1 MADKKITL
9 GIVAHVDSGKT
20 TLSEALL
27 YAAGEIRKPGR
38 VDHGDTFLDTDAIE
52 KQRGITI
59 FAKQAV
65 INLPG
70 VQFTLVDTPGHAD
83 FSAETE
89 RTFSVLDYAV
99 LVVSGSSGIQSHT
112 KTLWNLLRRYRI
124 PTFIFINKLDQIG
137 ADKAAVLSQL
147 NREFSDACLDFEK
160 QDEEFFESAAL
171 QDSSLLDEYIRS
183 GRISR
188 EHLAGAIK
196 ECSIFPVYGG
206 SALKLEGVEELLRA
220 LARYAVEKEFPDQFG
235 ARVFKISQ
243 DEKGRRLTH
252 MRVTGGK
259 LRLKE
264 SIVIGGSEQKINDLR
279 IYSGSRYKSVA
290 EVNKGDV
297 CQICGLTDTFSGQG
311 LGFEA
316 KQEAL
321 VSEPVLTYTVKLP
334 DGANITECLG
344 IFRKLEEEESSL
356 HVDYNERQ
364 RLISVRVMGEIQLE
378 ILHQILL
385 DRYGLDCGFD
395 KGSIIYLETIA
406 NTVEG
411 VGHYEPLRHYAEV
424 HLLLE
429 PGERGSGIT
438 VDSTLSTDD
447 LDLNWQ
453 RLIITHILEKTH
465 VGVLTGSPVTDI
477 KITLVN
483 GRNHLKHTEG
493 GDFRQA
499 TYRAIRQGLMQA
511 ESVLLEPWYGIQLT
525 LPVEL
530 SGRAM
535 TDLQNL
541 AARLDPLEIIGE
553 SAILTG
559 IIPVAAMRGYQ
570 EKLTNYTHG
579 KARLSMSYAGYRPCA
594 DQDEIVK
601 TFAYDPLADLENSP
615 DSVFC
620 SHGSG
625 DLVRW
630 DQVFE
635 HMHLPALKLARPD
648 SGKDHAAAG
657 SVVLRASASSDA
669 TDEELMR
676 IFEKTYGKIKE
687 NQIRPMSDPM
697 ASRSSSGH
705 SLTAH
710 VKKKSMSKDE
720 IPAGPTYL
728 LIDGYNMIFSWPDL
742 KKLAAEGLRFARMRL
757 IDRIAN
763 YQAYME
769 YDATLVFDAYKVIG
783 ALEKTENYGD
793 LKVVYTK
800 EGETADRYIER
811 TVAQLPKGSKVMVAT
826 SDQLEQISILG
837 HGGMRIPAREFLEYV
852 ENAEEEIRN
861 FTK

>member
-1 MADKKITL
+1 MSDRKITL

-27 YAAGEIRKPGR
+27 FAAGEIKNVGR
-38 VDHGDTFLDTDAIE
+38 VDHGDAFLDTDVIE

-59 FAKQAV
+59 FTKQAV
-65 INLPG
+65 IGLPG
-70 VQFTLVDTPGHAD
+70 IQFTLVDTPGHAD

-89 RTFSVLDYAV
+89 RAFSVLDYVV
-99 LVVSGSSGIQSHT
+99 LVVSASDGVQSHT
-112 KTLWNLLRRYRI
+112 RTLWNLLRRYNI
-124 PTFIFINKLDQIG
+124 PTFIFINKMDQAG
-137 ADKAAVLSQL
+137 VDKAAVLTQL
-147 NREFSDACLDFEK
+147 SAELSDACLDFEN
-160 QDEEFFESAAL
+160 QDEEFFEGVAL
-171 QDSSLLDEYIRS
+171 QDGGLLDEYIRT
-183 GRISR
+183 GKIVK
-188 EHLAGAIK
+188 EHLASGIA
-196 ECSIFPVYGG
+196 ECRIFPVYSG
-206 SALKLEGVEELLRA
+206 SALKLQGVEELLRA
-220 LARYAVEKEFPDQFG
+220 LARYSVEKEFPEDFG

-252 MRVTGGK
+252 MRITGGS

-264 SIVIGGSEQKINDLR
+264 SLNVDGQEQKINDIR
-279 IYSGSRYKSVA
+279 IYSGAKYKNVS
-290 EVNKGDV
+290 EVRKGEI
-297 CQICGLTDTFSGQG
+297 CQICGLTDTYAGQG
-311 LGFEA
+311 LGYEA

-321 VSEPVLTYTVKLP
+321 VSEPVLSYSAVLP
-334 DGANITECLG
+334 DGADIAKCLS

-356 HVDYNERQ
+356 HVAYDERHSK
-364 RLISVRVMGEIQLE
+364 INVRIMGEIQLE
-378 ILHQILL
+378 ILRQILK
-385 DRYGLDCGFD
+385 DRYGLECGFD
-395 KGSIIYLETIA
+395 QGTIIYMETIA

-438 VDSTLSTDD
+438 VGSTLSIND

-453 RLIITHILEKTH
+453 RLILTHILEKTH
-465 VGVLTGSPVTDI
+465 LGVLTGSPITDI

-511 ESVLLEPWYGIQLT
+511 QSVLLEPWYSFSLD
-525 LPVEL
+525 LPTQL

-541 AARLDPLEIIGE
+541 GARLETPAISGE
-553 SAILTG
+553 TSTLAGTV
-559 IIPVAAMRGYQ
+559 PVAAMRGYQ
-570 EKLTNYTHG
+570 EKLISYTRG
-579 KARLSMSYAGYRPCA
+579 KARLSMSYAGYKPCSS
-594 DQDEIVK
+594 QDELIK
-601 TFAYDPLADLENSP
+601 QFAYDPLADLENSP
-615 DSVFC
+615 NSVFC
-620 SHGSG
+620 SHGAG
-625 DLVRW
+625 DLVSW

-635 HMHLPALKLARPD
+635 RMHLPALKLARP
-648 SGKDHAAAG
+648 AAG
-657 SVVLRASASSDA
+657 GSETASSPALRASYSSAS
-669 TDEELMR
+669 DEELMR

-687 NQIRPMSDPM
+687 SQIRPMTDPM
-697 ASRSSSGH
+697 AGRGREGASVS
-705 SLTAH
+705 AH
-710 VKKKSMSKDE
+710 AKKKALAKDDS
-720 IPAGPTYL
+720 ASGPTYL
-728 LIDGYNMIFSWPDL
+728 FIDGYNMIFSWDEL

-769 YDATLVFDAYKVIG
+769 YDVTLVFDAYKVIG
-783 ALEKTENYGD
+783 ALEKTENYGS

-811 TVAQLPKGSKVMVAT
+811 SVANLPKNSKVMVAT

-852 ENAEEEIRN
+852 EETEEEIRN
-861 FTK
+861 FTR